1 MLSIVGTSVSFV
13 SILLLGLFK
22 FSEMFIWI
30 GTKEP
35 LHDRIARIIYN
46 VLRTIA
52 MIQIFFAGKWSYLF
66 LYIAFV
72 SFTDLLALKF
82 VFTPETL
89 KWFNEK
95 TFALKYA
102 MYCLTEIA
110 TLIYFYICFQ
120 TIQNVIK

>member
-1 MLSIVGTSVSFV
+1 
-13 SILLLGLFK
+13 
-22 FSEMFIWI
+22 
-30 GTKEP
+30 
-35 LHDRIARIIYN
+35 
-46 VLRTIA
+46 
-52 MIQIFFAGKWSYLF
+52 
-66 LYIAFV
+66 
-72 SFTDLLALKF
+72 LKF